1 MQNSVIHIHKRI
13 AKLESN
19 VNAIFEFNQAIMI
32 DPNDKSTYLRRGI
45 AYMAQENYSKAIS
58 DLNKAIE
65 IDPNYVKYK
74 Q

>member
-1 MQNSVIHIHKRI
+1 
-13 AKLESN
+13 
-19 VNAIFEFNQAIMI
+19 MI